1 LQLIIFAQHYLNIMT
16 KQELRKKYKEL
27 RQAMP
32 LGAIQ
37 DESLAI
43 ANMLLRLDIWQ
54 NTYFHIFLTMENQKE
69 VHTDVILNIL
79 AGKDKEVIVSRSD
92 FDSCSMV
99 HYLLT
104 DNTKLVLST
113 YGIPE
118 PVDGIEVPSA
128 RMDVVFVPLL
138 AFDEKGHRV
147 GYGKGFYDRF
157 LSECKPDVIKIGL
170 SFFEAEPN
178 DIPHNPTDVALDY
191 CVTSKKVYNFKQS
204 I

>member
-1 LQLIIFAQHYLNIMT
+1 MT

-32 LGAIQ
+32 LEAIQ

-43 ANMLLRLDIWQ
+43 ANRLLSLDIWQ

-69 VHTDVILNIL
+69 VHTDVVLNIL
-79 AGKDKEVIVSRSD
+79 AGKDREVIVSRSD
-92 FDSCSMV
+92 FESCSMV

-104 DNTKLVLST
+104 DNTKLMLSN

-118 PVDGIEVPSA
+118 PVDGIEVPSP

-157 LSECKPDVIKIGL
+157 LSECKADVIKIGL

-191 CVTSKKVYNFKQS
+191 CVTPKKVYNFRQS

>member
-1 LQLIIFAQHYLNIMT
+1 MT